1 MDKRTVKTIAGIAGG
16 SILLYW
22 LLQNLVMVEHF
33 ALRLFSLFSPLLL
46 GAIIAF
52 VFNVPMRAI
61 ENKLPAKLKGFR
73 RPLAMLLTLLCLLSI
88 LVFVLLLL
96 VPQLNETI
104 RTIAQHLPG
113 FWAETQQFLSKTMLE
128 YPVLEQWL
136 SHAAEMDWQNLL
148 STVFEWAKRGGLAL
162 VGNAATAATGLVS
175 GVVNFFFGVVFAIY
189 ILSQK
194 EKLSRQFKMLL
205 YAYIPTSRAEQALN
219 VLQLTSKTFTNF
231 LSGQCIE
238 ACILGGMF
246 AIGMLLF
253 RMPYVALIS
262 VLIAVTALIPV
273 FGAFIGCFV
282 GAFLILVENPG
293 QAFWFIILFLVIQQ
307 LEGNLIYPRVVGSSV
322 GLPSIWVLLAVT
334 IGGST
339 LGVLGMLIMIPL
351 FSVLYTLLRGETR
364 HRLQNRGIPNAVF
377 VNEPPAPP
385 TPPKKTKKPKK

>member
-1 MDKRTVKTIAGIAGG
+1 MDKRTVKTIACIAGG
-16 SILLYW
+16 SILFYW

-33 ALRLFSLFSPLLL
+33 ALSLFSLFSPLIL

-52 VFNVPMRAI
+52 IFNVPMRAI
-61 ENKLPAKLKGFR
+61 ENKLPRKLKNFR
-73 RPLAMLLTLLCLLSI
+73 RPLAMLLTILILLSI

-96 VPQLNETI
+96 VPQLNETG

-113 FWAETQQFLSKTMLE
+113 FWANAQQFLSKTMLE
-128 YPVLEQWL
+128 YPILEQWL

-148 STVFEWAKRGGLAL
+148 STIFEWAKRGGLAL
-162 VGNAATAATGLVS
+162 VGNAANAATGLVS
-175 GVVNFFFGVVFAIY
+175 GVVDFFFGIVFAIY

-194 EKLSRQFKMLL
+194 EKLGRQFKMLL
-205 YAYIPTSRAEQALN
+205 YAYIPTKKAEQITN
-219 VLQLTSKTFTNF
+219 VFQLTSKTFANF

-238 ACILGGMF
+238 ACILGCMF
-246 AIGMLLF
+246 AVGMLLF

-262 VLIAVTALIPV
+262 VLIAVTALIPI

-282 GAFLILVENPG
+282 GAFLILVENPS
-293 QAFWFIILFLVIQQ
+293 QALWFIVLFLVIQQ

-351 FSVLYTLLRGETR
+351 FSVIYTLLRGETR
-364 HRLQNRGIPNAVF
+364 ERLQNRGVPNAVF
-377 VNEPPAPP
+377 ANEPPAPSA
-385 TPPKKTKKPKK
+385 PPKKAKKPKK